1 MAVPAR
7 DTTSGSGAGS
17 GVPRRGRPK
26 RRPRT
31 RLIAPG
37 ADLGPEIPKGGRLPS
52 LMHHMINRRA
62 FSVVILLSTLLL
74 AGCSGVF
81 GESPGERADQAITE
95 ANGAIDEHNRLFED
109 ARGTYADVKQQI
121 ESGNEPSAQQN
132 RIMEARDKMEQA
144 RSRLQDARDSLGGV
158 NDLDVDPAVKRY
170 AGTLSDA
177 MEAQIS
183 AEDRE
188 IEFYTLLEEDPALQN
203 NREEAENLLEQV
215 GNDYERA
222 EQAYAEARDLA
233 DENPD
238 LIEETR

>member
-1 MAVPAR
+1 
-7 DTTSGSGAGS
+7 
-17 GVPRRGRPK
+17 
-26 RRPRT
+26 
-31 RLIAPG
+31 
-37 ADLGPEIPKGGRLPS
+37 
-52 LMHHMINRRA
+52 MINRRA
-62 FSVVILLSTLLL
+62 LCVVILLSTFLL

-81 GESPGERADQAITE
+81 GPSPGEQADQAISE
-95 ANGAIDEHNRLFED
+95 ANGAIAEHNRLFDD

-121 ESGNEPSAQQN
+121 EAGNDPSAQQDQ
-132 RIMEARDKMEQA
+132 ITEARDKMEEA

-233 DENPD
+233 DENPN
-238 LIEETR
+238 LIEATQ

>member
-1 MAVPAR
+1 
-7 DTTSGSGAGS
+7 
-17 GVPRRGRPK
+17 
-26 RRPRT
+26 
-31 RLIAPG
+31 
-37 ADLGPEIPKGGRLPS
+37 
-52 LMHHMINRRA
+52 MHNMINRRA
-62 FSVVILLSTLLL
+62 FCVVIFSTLLL

-81 GESPGERADQAITE
+81 GPSPGERADDAISE
-95 ANGAIDEHNRLFED
+95 ANGAIAEHNRLFDD
-109 ARGTYADVKQQI
+109 ARGTYADVKREI
-121 ESGNEPSAQQN
+121 EAGNDPSAQQD
-132 RIMEARDKMEQA
+132 RITEAREKMEEA
-144 RSRLQDARDSLGGV
+144 RTRLQEARDSLGGV

-188 IEFYTLLEEDPALQN
+188 IQFYTLLEEDPSLQN
-203 NREEAENLLEQV
+203 NREEAENLLEEV

-238 LIEETR
+238 LIESTQ

>member
-1 MAVPAR
+1 MF
-7 DTTSGSGAGS
+7 
-17 GVPRRGRPK
+17 
-26 RRPRT
+26 
-31 RLIAPG
+31 
-37 ADLGPEIPKGGRLPS
+37 
-52 LMHHMINRRA
+52 HMINRRA
-62 FSVVILLSTLLL
+62 LCVVILLSSFLL

-81 GESPGERADQAITE
+81 GPSPGERADRAISK
-95 ANGAIDEHNRLFED
+95 ANGAIEEHNRLFDD

-121 ESGNEPSAQQN
+121 EAGNDPSAQQDQ
-132 RIMEARDKMEQA
+132 ITEARDKMEEA

-170 AGTLSDA
+170 ASTLSDA

-188 IEFYTLLEEDPALQN
+188 IEFYTLLEEDPALEN

-215 GNDYERA
+215 GDDYERA

-238 LIEETR
+238 LIEPTQ